1 MPFNTALSGIRAAND
16 DLRITGNN
24 IANAS
29 TKGFKE
35 SRAEFGDVYASS
47 IGNGTTQ
54 IGSGVRIQDVAQQ
67 FQQGNISFT
76 DNILDLAISGS
87 GFFVTQLNGDQ
98 SFTRAGT
105 FGLDEDGYVVNN
117 VNARLQGFI
126 ADDNGNINSLPSDIQ
141 ITSRNLEPESTSEV
155 NSEVN
160 IDSREIP
167 PQIGYTIAAARI
179 TDLDA
184 NNVTLGITNPSGIE
198 TNIAISTAAAA
209 GDDTA
214 TTIANTLNSVTGVQA
229 IETGG
234 NVEII
239 LSEGFTLTTNP
250 TVVAASAL
258 TDTPTSSISIGFD
271 ATDSTTYNHSTALT
285 IYDSLGNPH
294 ILQQYFIKQ
303 PYDASNPAT
312 TANHWQMA
320 VLVDGYNVGTPTN
333 ALDPI
338 NTATLAVYDLYFS
351 QNGALDEIATGD
363 IDIDNWTP
371 LDSLGDEIGAYGPT
385 GDPNSNFEIFM
396 TGSTQVSGDFEVRAA
411 SQTGTTTGRLA
422 GLSTDD
428 TGFLF
433 ARYTNGQNR
442 VLAQVALA
450 DFSNP
455 QGLEPVGDTS
465 WAETFDSGVPLVG
478 EPGTAS
484 LGLIQSG
491 ALEESNVDLS
501 EQLVNLIIAQRNF
514 QASAKTIETA
524 DQTTQ
529 TIINLR

>member
-1 MPFNTALSGIRAAND
+1 MPFNTALSGIRAANT

-29 TKGFKE
+29 TTGFKQ

-47 IGNGTTQ
+47 IGSGANQT
-54 IGSGVRIQDVAQQ
+54 GSGVRVQDVAQQ

-87 GFFVTQLNGDQ
+87 GFFVTDLNGDQ
-98 SFTRAGT
+98 TFTRAGT
-105 FGLDEDGYVVNN
+105 FGLDENGYIVNN
-117 VNARLQGFI
+117 VNARLQGFL
-126 ADDNGNINSLPSDIQ
+126 ADDNGNINSLASDIQ
-141 ITSRNLEPESTSEV
+141 ITSRNLQPQTTGQVS
-155 NSEVN
+155 SEVN
-160 IDSREIP
+160 IDSREVP
-167 PQIGYTIAAARI
+167 PQTAYSISAARI
-179 TDLDA
+179 TDLDGA
-184 NNVTLGITNPSGIE
+184 NVTIGITNATGIE
-198 TNIAISTAAAA
+198 STIDISTAVGA

-214 TTIANTLNSVTGVQA
+214 ATIAGIINSITGVQA
-229 IETGG
+229 IDNGG
-234 NVEII
+234 GVEIV
-239 LSEGFTLTTNP
+239 LSEGFSLTTNP
-250 TVVAASAL
+250 TVVGASAL
-258 TDTPTSSISIGFD
+258 TDTPTTSVSNGFD
-271 ATDSTTYNHSTALT
+271 ATDSTTYNHSTAVT

-294 ILQQYFIKQ
+294 VLQQYFIKQ
-303 PYDASNPAT
+303 PYDPANT
-312 TANHWQMA
+312 TTIANHWQMA
-320 VLVDGYNVGTPTN
+320 IQIDGADVGAPTDP
-333 ALDPI
+333 LDPI
-338 NTATLAVYDLYFS
+338 NTATLAVYDLFFL
-351 QNGALDEIATGD
+351 QNGELDEVATGD

-371 LDSLGDEIGAYGPT
+371 LDSAGDVIGAIGPT
-385 GDPNSNFEIFM
+385 GLPNSDFEISLS
-396 TGSTQVSGDFEVRAA
+396 GSTQVSGDFEVRAV

-422 GLSTDD
+422 GLSIDD
-428 TGFLF
+428 NGFIF

-450 DFSNP
+450 DFSNS

-484 LGLIQSG
+484 LGLVQSG

>member
-29 TKGFKE
+29 TTGFKK

-47 IGNGTTQ
+47 IGSGSSQ
-54 IGSGVRIQDVAQQ
+54 IGSGVRVQDVAQQ

-87 GFFVTQLNGDQ
+87 GFFVTNLNGDQ
-98 SFTRAGT
+98 TFTRSGT

-117 VNARLQGFI
+117 INARLQGFL
-126 ADDNGNINSLPSDIQ
+126 ADGNGNVNSLASDIQ
-141 ITSRNLEPESTSEV
+141 ITSRNLQPQSTTEIESQV
-155 NSEVN
+155 NV
-160 IDSREIP
+160 DSRELP
-167 PQIGYTIAAARI
+167 PQTGYSISAARI
-179 TDLDA
+179 TALDGA
-184 NNVTLGITNPSGIE
+184 DVDIEVTNADGLPVT
-198 TNIAISTAAAA
+198 TTISSSAGT

-214 TTIANTLNSVTGVQA
+214 ATIAATLNGITGVEA
-229 IETGG
+229 VNNGG
-234 NVEII
+234 VIEII
-239 LSEGFTLTTNP
+239 LEEGFELSTNP
-250 TVVAASAL
+250 TVAGAPAL
-258 TDTPTSSISIGFD
+258 TDTPTTQMASGFD
-271 ATDSTTYNHSTALT
+271 AEDSTTYNHSTALT
-285 IYDSLGNPH
+285 VYDSLGNPH
-294 ILQQYFIKQ
+294 VLQQYFIKQ
-303 PYDASNPAT
+303 PYDPSNTAT

-320 VLVDGYNVGTPTN
+320 VLVDGENVGAPTDP
-333 ALDPI
+333 LDPI
-338 NTATLAVYDLYFS
+338 DTATLAVFDLYFTPT
-351 QNGALDEIATGD
+351 GDFDEVASSD
-363 IDIDNWTP
+363 IDIENWTP
-371 LDSLGDEIGAYGPT
+371 LDDAGDVIGATGPT
-385 GDPNSNFEIFM
+385 GSNFELSM

-411 SQTGTTTGRLA
+411 SQNGTTTGRLA
-422 GLSTDD
+422 GLSIDD
-428 TGFLF
+428 TGFVF

-442 VLAQVALA
+442 VLAQIALA

-484 LGLIQSG
+484 LGLVQSG